1 MANDIVAKADEV
13 IKSLLKRDKF
23 GNLKKD
29 KFGNP
34 ILDLKTNQ
42 IRKFLTAVNTVTG
55 KIEIYRA
62 KHDLTNQLPDEL
74 ASEVKFLKVKIAYQA
89 GRDWDVKSFVQKSEI
104 MTMIDTIGNSV
115 ERYEEFARYVE
126 ALVAY
131 HKFYGGKD

>member
-13 IKSLLKRDKF
+13 IKSLLR
-23 GNLKKD
+23 KD
-29 KFGNP
+29 KFGKQ

-62 KHDLTNQLPDEL
+62 KNDLSNQLPDEL

-89 GRDWDVKSFVQKSEI
+89 GRDRNVKDFVQKSELI
-104 MTMIDTIGNSV
+104 TRIDNIGNSV